1 MIKPTN
7 DYEAL
12 LVALSL
18 AIGAPTDKHYRR
30 VMLMVDDLTDRM
42 PIEDVKRAMEHID
55 GLLEE
60 ANA

>member
-1 MIKPTN
+1 
-7 DYEAL
+7 
-12 LVALSL
+12 
-18 AIGAPTDKHYRR
+18 
-30 VMLMVDDLTDRM
+30 MVDDLTDRM